1 MFLSLWM
8 AIIVIDPHIW
18 AWDTCCW
25 FWWMLLAVNAQNE
38 SFCYIF
44 EPSCLI
50 SQSHLWLS
58 LMNAVIVQKTRSSR
72 YIFTMLSHLD
82 QWQLRNSLT
91 FAEGKKGKKRQKYWA
106 TAVPVPH
113 LCPNSLTSGRKWD
126 STYQM
131 RDPLQFFNL
140 CFESC
145 LILNE
150 MKRLDVI
157 FPLIKCF
164 VIYNHNSPGMSLRN

>member
-1 MFLSLWM
+1 
-8 AIIVIDPHIW
+8 
-18 AWDTCCW
+18 
-25 FWWMLLAVNAQNE
+25 MLKE
-38 SFCYIF
+38 
-44 EPSCLI
+44 
-50 SQSHLWLS
+50 
-58 LMNAVIVQKTRSSR
+58 
-72 YIFTMLSHLD
+72 
-82 QWQLRNSLT
+82 
-91 FAEGKKGKKRQKYWA
+91 KKEKNVKN

-131 RDPLQFFNL
+131 RTPLQFFNL

-157 FPLIKCF
+157 FPLIKCI
-164 VIYNHNSPGMSLRN
+164 VIYNHNNSPGMSLRNEFFCFIPYPTYPTYILHILQITTKNFVQFSIFNFFAPRKLCSTFFCLP